1 MFLSPFTLHAPD
13 VPERIE
19 DMKKQGVTEIAF
31 QPMGDIEREMRAF
44 AQAANLR

>member
-1 MFLSPFTLHAPD
+1 MFLSPFTIPAPD

-19 DMKKQGVTEIAF
+19 EMKKQGVTEIAF